1 MLRTAAFKPAFSLP
15 AGLANCARRWRADQQ
30 LRARVNA
37 STELNG
43 SVIIFP
49 AFFCFL
55 LGTLVFYDLD
65 PDTTSARKQ
74 SLSIGPVRAADPT
87 PREGNVREEVVEEGA
102 HIDRT
107 TGYLVPPTSLI
118 PPLTDNDR
126 SL

>member
-1 MLRTAAFKPAFSLP
+1 M
-15 AGLANCARRWRADQQ
+15 ANCARRWRVDQQ

-43 SVIIFP
+43 SVIIIP

-65 PDTTSARKQ
+65 PDTTSARQ
-74 SLSIGPVRAADPT
+74 QTLSYGPVRAVDPT
-87 PREGNVREEVVEEGA
+87 PRVGAPETVVEEGS

-118 PPLTDNDR
+118 PPLTDKDR